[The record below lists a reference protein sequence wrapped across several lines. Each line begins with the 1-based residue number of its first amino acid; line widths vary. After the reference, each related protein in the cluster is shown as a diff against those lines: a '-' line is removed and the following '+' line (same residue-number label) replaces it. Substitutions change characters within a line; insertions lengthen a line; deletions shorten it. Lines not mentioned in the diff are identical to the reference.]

1 MSRSLLLVLG
11 SMFFCSIVL
20 AEPAQESFDLAGAGV
35 GVMTRPYDGVHS
47 ETRVLPF
54 LIAEYKDFYVR
65 GLEAGYHF
73 LKAAPLTLSAIIQP
87 RLMGYSSSDSSAL
100 SDMKDRR
107 ISLDAGLK
115 AVYALPWHGLDA
127 TAKVLT
133 DTLSRNQGSMYQLA
147 LARTFEGRIYRI
159 IPSAGVRYDDANSV
173 DYYYGVNDDEARAG
187 RAAYAPRGAMDPFAN
202 VAVTCGI
209 AKRLIV
215 VMLFDVESLGSD
227 VRKSPIVDKSY
238 VFSAAAGLT
247 YRF

>member
-1 MSRSLLLVLG
+1 LRALLLACGAV
-11 SMFFCSIVL
+11 FFCSTVL
-20 AEPAQESFDLAGAGV
+20 SAPADESFNLAGVGV

-47 ETRVLPF
+47 ETRGLPF
-54 LIAEYKDFYVR
+54 LIAEYKDFYVK

-73 LKAAPLTLSAIIQP
+73 LKAAPLTLSVIAQP
-87 RLMGYSSSDSSAL
+87 RLMGYSSADSSAL
-100 SDMKDRR
+100 SGMKDRR

-115 AVYALPWHGLDA
+115 AVYELPWHGLDA

-147 LARTFEGRIYRI
+147 LARPIKGKIYRI

-187 RAAYAPRGAMDPFAN
+187 RAAYAPRGAVDPFAN
-202 VAVTCGI
+202 VAITCGI
-209 AKRLIV
+209 AKRWIV
-215 VMLFDVESLGSD
+215 IMLLDVESLGPE